1 MSDLERSNGKL
12 WLIIDGSN
20 LSFTEI
26 IVDFSIL
33 LFKHSILLEEL
44 YQVGHVRWQNLP
56 AERWKVC
63 SLSKLEQQWLQLVE
77 YLLPFILL
85 VLIVRNVFDFL
96 DTFGACHLFSDVF
109 PGVSVERVSLLEDAA
124 ASRWYVWCVF
134 KLRNQVEDPQNPNY
148 SVFPVTNSQEID
160 PFLLDAAQVSSLI
173 SNMLYLKLD
182 LLKVLFSGF
191 QLHRQ
196 NVELFTLSF
205 KLVKQLV
212 YLILV
217 ILMII

>member
-1 MSDLERSNGKL
+1 
-12 WLIIDGSN
+12 
-20 LSFTEI
+20 
-26 IVDFSIL
+26 
-33 LFKHSILLEEL
+33 
-44 YQVGHVRWQNLP
+44 
-56 AERWKVC
+56 
-63 SLSKLEQQWLQLVE
+63 
-77 YLLPFILL
+77 
-85 VLIVRNVFDFL
+85 
-96 DTFGACHLFSDVF
+96 
-109 PGVSVERVSLLEDAA
+109 
-124 ASRWYVWCVF
+124 
-134 KLRNQVEDPQNPNY
+134 LRNQVEDPQNPNY

-182 LLKVLFSGF
+182 LLKVLFSGL

-205 KLVKQLV
+205 TLVKQLV